1 MLIME
6 VKHEHWMGN
15 IITIANCRTFMNYIK
30 AGRVCVCW
38 WFINSMFATQRR
50 FSLIVASI

>member
-30 AGRVCVCW
+30 AGRVCVCV
-38 WFINSMFATQRR
+38 
-50 FSLIVASI
+50 LVVY